1 MTVSAAEPGL
11 RERKKAA
18 TRLALHTAAVRL
30 AIGHGVDNV
39 TVEAIAD
46 AAGVSRRTFSNYFAN
61 KEEALLHGDQERIRA
76 LVAMVRAR
84 PSGETAWVA
93 LSRAAD
99 EHYRELGELDQA
111 WVAQGR
117 LVRTQPGLIAAQA
130 HAFAAL
136 ERELQAAVAARIHHP
151 DLVRAQLTAAIF
163 LSTLRVSVQIWLE
176 QPPGTVLLGDVVQ
189 RALAEA
195 GRGLLSV

>member
-18 TRLALHTAAVRL
+18 TKLALHTAAVQL
-30 AIGHGVDNV
+30 AIEHGVDNV

-46 AAGVSRRTFSNYFAN
+46 AVGVSRRTFSNYFAN

-76 LVAMVRAR
+76 LMAMVRAR
-84 PSGETAWVA
+84 PPDETAWVA
-93 LSRAAD
+93 LSRAAE

-111 WVAQGR
+111 WVAQVR

-130 HAFAAL
+130 QAFAAL
-136 ERELQAAVAARIHHP
+136 ERELEAAVAARIPHP
-151 DLVRAQLTAAIF
+151 NSVRPALTAAVF

-176 QPPGTVLLGDVVQ
+176 QPPGTLLLGDVVK

-195 GRGLLSV
+195 GRGFDR